1 MFHREFPVGVR
12 DESSVEQAIKDAM
25 EALKGMNAFQ
35 PVKVE
40 EAVDK
45 EQVKTASDLA
55 VAQARIKELE
65 KELVESKK
73 QVAGLESWI
82 ESRKKTGVEVFNI
95 GDSVYLNRNLGKP
108 VAVCVEK
115 VYITRNGVQ
124 YKVSWWNGDE
134 YRCVKLCARELTADY
149 RGDTLAVPKYDYKAW
164 ADALDRKSRGGL

>member
-1 MFHREFPVGVR
+1 MFHREFPVNVP
-12 DESSVEQAIKDAM
+12 DDKSVAQAVKDAL
-25 EALKGMNAFQ
+25 ETLKGINAS
-35 PVKVE
+35 PPKKVE
-40 EAVDK
+40 EAVSKEPDK
-45 EQVKTASDLA
+45 VASDLA

-149 RGDTLAVPKYDYKAW
+149 KGDTLAVPKYDYKVW